1 MTKIELAEEQIR
13 LQGVIQSLA
22 NINIVT
28 CGNCGSVVF
37 HELNEENIT
46 CYACTHEMAQ
56 CDCPDYW
63 YEGMSMTEFE
73 DEPIISSE
81 FSILPSIEDIV
92 KVAMDLKMNPSI
104 AEINEVLKY
113 YESEVDQDP
122 TASWEMIVENLL
134 YNCVA
139 PSGIK

>member
-81 FSILPSIEDIV
+81 FFILPSIEDV
-92 KVAMDLKMNPSI
+92 VQVATDLKMNPSI
-104 AEINEVLKY
+104 AELKEVLKY
-113 YESEVDQDP
+113 YPNEELENPTWHWES
-122 TASWEMIVENLL
+122 IVENML
-134 YNCVA
+134 YNYVQ
-139 PSGIK
+139 PPHTK